1 MENQGLGASTWIKLV
16 LAALMVLCLLPM
28 PYGFYNLVRFLSM
41 IGFAILAVRAYHNS
55 RITLLVVYGSLVLM
69 FQPFIKLVLGRDV
82 WIIIDVAVALFLI
95 VTIVKNKEI
104 RLHKLN

>member
-1 MENQGLGASTWIKLV
+1 MENQGLSASTWIKLV

-55 RITLLVVYGSLVLM
+55 RITLS
-69 FQPFIKLVLGRDV
+69 
-82 WIIIDVAVALFLI
+82 
-95 VTIVKNKEI
+95 
-104 RLHKLN
+104 